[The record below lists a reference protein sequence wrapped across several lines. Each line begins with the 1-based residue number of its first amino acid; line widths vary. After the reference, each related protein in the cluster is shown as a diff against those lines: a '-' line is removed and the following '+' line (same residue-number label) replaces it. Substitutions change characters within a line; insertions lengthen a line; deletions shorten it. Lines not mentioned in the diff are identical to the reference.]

1 MAGQKRTDIPDEM
14 LAGQFDEM
22 KRRHPDAI
30 LLFRTGDTYMT
41 YRQDADKA
49 SSILGIELRERPLP
63 DNTTIRTA
71 GFPYHALDTYSS
83 PPCKGRSESRH
94 LRTA

>member
-1 MAGQKRTDIPDEM
+1 
-14 LAGQFDEM
+14 M
-22 KRRHPDAI
+22 KKRHPDAI

-49 SSILGIELRERPLP
+49 SSVLGIELRERPLP

-71 GFPYHALDTYSS
+71 GFPYHALDTYL
-83 PPCKGRSESRH
+83 PRLVRAGLRVAICEQLEDPKRKKKRGGRP
-94 LRTA
+94 